1 MVGSMTTG
9 DYLAL
14 PETVRPQELAFGV
27 LHVRESP
34 SPLHQRTVVQLLLAL
49 HAHVRPRALGE
60 VWVAPLDV
68 ILDVENALVVQP
80 DLFVVIGPGLN
91 ASWPIGCWGAP
102 ELVIEILSPHPR
114 VGDMEERLGW
124 FAEYGVRECWLV
136 HQLERWV
143 EVVRFG
149 DGVVQGRL
157 RLDRGERI
165 ASDVLPE
172 FAESLDSITAY

>member
-1 MVGSMTTG
+1 MVGPMTTG
-9 DYLAL
+9 DYLAM

-34 SPLHQRTVVQLLLAL
+34 SPLHQRMVVQLLVAL
-49 HAHVRPRALGE
+49 HAHVRSRGLGE

-68 ILDVENALVVQP
+68 ILDADNALIVQP
-80 DLFVVIGPGLN
+80 DLFFIGAGSECVV
-91 ASWPIGCWGAP
+91 ADRVWGAP
-102 ELVIEILSPHPR
+102 ELAIEVLSPHPR
-114 VGDMEERLGW
+114 VGDVEERLGW

-149 DGVVQGRL
+149 DGVIQGRH
-157 RLDRGERI
+157 RLDRDERI

-172 FAESLDSITAY
+172 FAESLDSIMGY